1 MTFTNQTNNQKIIHA
16 LFKGQT
22 VQFRDGSTPKWHNFN
37 LKFALENKDPFGPW
51 HCVDGHE
58 WRIKPEETEVPFDF
72 EKVVVV
78 TVSFKFEGVKNE
90 FYKAGETA
98 YFILKNDDNLF
109 YKCIVKN
116 INHNQFEKYKNY
128 VFFISEEY
136 LEKAWQQIPQQMK
149 GN

>member
-58 WRIKPEETEVPFDF
+58 WRIKPEETEVQFDF
-72 EKVVVV
+72 EKVVVE
-78 TVSFKFEGVKNE
+78 TMTFKFEGVKNE
-90 FYKAGETA
+90 LYEVGETVYFIVQADNGMFYKFIVTA
-98 YFILKNDDNLF
+98 AIHDQSK
-109 YKCIVKN
+109 
-116 INHNQFEKYKNY
+116 KYKKY